1 MTIAELNRRVN
12 AVDVNKL
19 ADEALK
25 ENETE
30 VLDANREQLQDGQR
44 SDTTK
49 ITPRYKQM
57 WYATRKN
64 DMNPLAGIFT
74 PDLKK
79 TGDFY
84 KGFFVKLLGGN
95 KYTITS
101 SDSKTQG
108 LTDKYQPNIFGLNT
122 RNTQDVG
129 EQYVQ
134 PTFIKRLKNVL
145 FK

>member
-1 MTIAELNRRVN
+1 MTIAELNRRLN
-12 AVDVNKL
+12 SVDVNKL

-44 SDTTK
+44 NDTSK
-49 ITPRYKQM
+49 ITPRYKST
-57 WYATRKN
+57 WYATKKN

-108 LTDKYQPNIFGLNT
+108 LTDKYQPSIFGLNT

-134 PTFIKRLKNVL
+134 PAFVKRLKLYL